1 MKSTLLTYTKSQAQ
15 EQKLNSMLFS
25 ENTSKIISKPN
36 LNFNNKNLMVH
47 HYDLQGI
54 EYIYQMDVNGKL
66 INN

>member
-1 MKSTLLTYTKSQAQ
+1 MKATLLTYVKSEAQ

-36 LNFNNKNLMVH
+36 LDLNNKNLVVL
-47 HYDLQGI
+47 HYDLQGR
-54 EYIYQMDVNGKL
+54 ECIYQMDINGKL